1 MLSQRSLHPAK
12 GALESHASGC
22 FVTPLAVLVHEAFWA
37 CMCTGMLLT
46 VVFGSLARAE
56 WSKGVSDVLGV
67 LRGQML
73 WQLEQELTTP
83 RPDALL
89 HSSNLQSLCAIT
101 IAGEAMLHKNSL
113 PKIVGD
119 LQQALEKVWGPPAVF
134 CAGAVSSEV
143 AMMVRESMI
152 VEQDEKPQ
160 PEQEEAAVPEVK
172 VGNEVMAALLS
183 FGYNERVIELVAQ
196 LHPMPSTFATPE
208 GEQVLDNLM
217 ASNLLTLEV
226 QELEERVAQKRK
238 LPGANAGSKED
249 EKELEGSKSVAMEKL
264 QGLAALTQVLKAVH
278 LKQPLPPAFVD
289 HCKTEILHDSVLKTW
304 DDTDFSSGMLTQ
316 PLRSAFPT
324 CQLIGVRALPQGCWS
339 AWIARRRIAFR
350 RPLECGVRRWAT
362 IPSTHTP
369 VRAHSL

>member
-1 MLSQRSLHPAK
+1 
-12 GALESHASGC
+12 
-22 FVTPLAVLVHEAFWA
+22 
-37 CMCTGMLLT
+37 MLLT

-304 DDTDFSSGMLTQ
+304 DDTDFSSVDRGSSAAAGVLVSVDCKEAYRI
-316 PLRSAFPT
+316 PSAAGVWGAALGNYSLHAHPSSSAFIVIEPRPDAERSELGKA
-324 CQLIGVRALPQGCWS
+324 QVGVIMLEVGPDRLHAAPAS
-339 AWIARRRIAFR
+339 AVFAR
-350 RPLECGVRRWAT
+350 P
-362 IPSTHTP
+362 
-369 VRAHSL
+369 